1 MQYISFCRY
10 KLSALSQYF
19 IWLGVN
25 HLLLCDYPYSR
36 LHAGVYKRNIDT
48 MSLLSTLM
56 VYHC

>member
-1 MQYISFCRY
+1 MGLI
-10 KLSALSQYF
+10 SALSQYF

-36 LHAGVYKRNIDT
+36 FHAGVYKRTCYIDT